1 MSVCPAQR
9 TAIINGAEIAWVE
22 WGDRRNPTMLLSHA
36 TGFHSR
42 CWDEVVKYLD
52 GYFVLAIDHR
62 GHGKSDKA
70 PPYSFSQIGS
80 DLTEFIR
87 LLGLDDII
95 GVGHSMGGHCLV
107 QAAAS
112 ASDRFKRLTLFDPV
126 IFHPSV
132 YKAAPSIPVTDH
144 PVSRRRHTWDSPSH
158 MLKELKKRPP
168 FSRWQSKVLR
178 DYCDHGLVPSDGVFE
193 LSCPPS
199 VEVALYESAPKANIH
214 CVLSQIDVPVTV
226 VRARPGRLD
235 VENPDFSLSPTWP
248 ELANQ
253 LVNGRDEYRPEHSH
267 FLPMESPELA
277 AWLIDSQL
285 AADAYEDKK
294 PMSPK

>member
-1 MSVCPAQR
+1 
-9 TAIINGAEIAWVE
+9 
-22 WGDRRNPTMLLSHA
+22 MLLSHA

-62 GHGKSDKA
+62 GHGKSVKA
-70 PPYSFSQIGS
+70 PPYSFVQIGS

-87 LLGLDDII
+87 LLDLDDII

-112 ASDRFKRLTLFDPV
+112 ASGRFKRLTLFDPV

-132 YKAAPSIPVTDH
+132 YRAAPSIPVADH
-144 PVSRRRHTWDSPSH
+144 PVSRRRNSWSSPSQ
-158 MLKELKKRPP
+158 MLQELKERSP

-178 DYCDHGLVPSDGVFE
+178 DYCDHGLALSDGVYE
-193 LSCPPS
+193 LSCPPN
-199 VEVALYESAPKANIH
+199 VEVALYVSAAKANILS
-214 CVLSQIDVPVTV
+214 VLPQTDVEVTV
-226 VRARPGRLD
+226 VRAKPGRLD
-235 VENPDFSLSPTWP
+235 AENPDFSVSPTWP
-248 ELANQ
+248 KLAMQ
-253 LVNGRDEYRPEHSH
+253 FVNGRDEYRPEYSH
-267 FLPMESPELA
+267 FLPMENPELA
-277 AWLIDSQL
+277 ASLIGSEL
-285 AADAYEDKK
+285 AIDAYEYEE

>member
-1 MSVCPAQR
+1 MSVYPAQR
-9 TAIINGAEIAWVE
+9 TAIINGTEIAWVE

-36 TGFHSR
+36 TGLHGR

-62 GHGKSDKA
+62 GHGKSVKA
-70 PPYSFSQIGS
+70 PPYSFIQIGS

-87 LLGLDDII
+87 LLDLDDII

-107 QAAAS
+107 QAAAN

-132 YKAAPSIPVTDH
+132 YKAAPSIPVADH
-144 PVSRRRHTWDSPSH
+144 PVSRRRHTWNSPSH
-158 MLKELKKRPP
+158 MLNELKERSP

-178 DYCDHGLVPSDGVFE
+178 DYCDHGLVPSGGVYE

-199 VEVALYESAPKANIH
+199 VEVALYVSAAKANILS
-214 CVLSQIDVPVTV
+214 VLPRIDVEVAV

-235 VENPDFSLSPTWP
+235 VENPDFSVSPTWP
-248 ELANQ
+248 ELAKQ
-253 LVNGRDEYRPEHSH
+253 FVNGRDEYRPDHSH
-267 FLPMESPELA
+267 FLPMENPELA
-277 AWLIDSQL
+277 ASLIDSRL
-285 AADAYEDKK
+285 AADDYEYEE
-294 PMSPK
+294 PMPPK

>member
-70 PPYSFSQIGS
+70 PPYSFIQIGS

-87 LLGLDDII
+87 LLDLDDIV

-107 QAAAS
+107 QAAAG
-112 ASDRFKRLTLFDPV
+112 ASDRFRRLTLFDPV
-126 IFHPSV
+126 IFPPSV
-132 YKAAPSIPVTDH
+132 YKAAPGIPVADL
-144 PVSRRRHTWDSPSH
+144 PVSRRRHTWDSPSQ
-158 MLKELKKRPP
+158 MFKALKERSP

-178 DYCDHGLVPSDGVFE
+178 DYCDHGLVPLDGVFE

-199 VEVALYESAPKANIH
+199 VEVALYVSATKANIH
-214 CVLSQIDVPVTV
+214 SVLPQIDAEVTV
-226 VRARPGRLD
+226 VRATPGRLD

-253 LVNGRDEYRPEHSH
+253 LVNGRDEYRPEYSH
-267 FLPMESPELA
+267 FLPMENPGLTA
-277 AWLIDSQL
+277 RLIDSHL
-285 AADAYEDKK
+285 AADAYE
-294 PMSPK
+294 